1 MRFLNHAGAESE
13 ESPRPPNIA
22 VSAWRLHAAGRRSM
36 VRNVRI
42 AKWLALGAAALLFGR
57 QQTRRGVRKLVADL
71 TEQDAVAERPDS
83 VALDALPAPVARYLQ
98 RALSAER
105 APISG
110 VTLRQRGQLRTT
122 VESGRWM
129 TFTASHAAKVGEPG
143 FVWDA
148 QVKVMPFLHIHVV
161 DSLKHGIGA
170 SRVRLMSVLR
180 VGGATGNPELTSGA
194 LHRYLAEAVW
204 YPAALLPSERL
215 SWSAIDE
222 FTALATL
229 KDGATEVSLEFRFA
243 DDGEVESVFTP
254 GRWGIFDGEYRQK
267 PWEGHFSN
275 YRRIDGVLIPM
286 RGEVGWY
293 TEARLDIVWRGEIES
308 VEFASNSA

>member
-1 MRFLNHAGAESE
+1 
-13 ESPRPPNIA
+13 
-22 VSAWRLHAAGRRSM
+22 M
-36 VRNVRI
+36 VRNLRI

-71 TEQDAVAERPDS
+71 TDPTAAAPLPDAAT
-83 VALDALPAPVARYLQ
+83 LDALPVPVSRYLQ

-105 APISG
+105 AAIAG

-122 VESGRWM
+122 AESDRWM
-129 TFTASHAAKVGEPG
+129 AFTASYSAKVSEPG

-161 DSLKHGIGA
+161 DTLKHGVGA
-170 SRVRLMSVLR
+170 GRVRLMSVLR
-180 VGGATGNPELTSGA
+180 VAGETGTPEMNSGA

-204 YPAALLPSERL
+204 YPTALLPSDRL
-215 SWSAIDE
+215 TWSPIDE

-229 KDGATEVSLEFRFA
+229 KNGPTEVALEFRFA

-254 GRWGIFDGEYRQK
+254 GRWGIFEGDYQQK

-286 RGEVGWY
+286 RGEAGWY
-293 TEARLDIVWRGEIES
+293 TEARLDIVWRGEIET
-308 VEFASNSA
+308 VEFASNRP

>member
-1 MRFLNHAGAESE
+1 
-13 ESPRPPNIA
+13 
-22 VSAWRLHAAGRRSM
+22 M
-36 VRNVRI
+36 VRNLRF

-71 TEQDAVAERPDS
+71 PAPTAASARPDAA
-83 VALDALPAPVARYLQ
+83 VFEALPAPVARYLQ
-98 RALSAER
+98 RAVPAGR
-105 APISG
+105 AAISG
-110 VTLRQRGQLRTT
+110 VTLRQRGQLRTSVDT
-122 VESGRWM
+122 DRWM
-129 TFTASHAAKVGEPG
+129 SFTASHAAKVSEPG

-161 DSLKHGIGA
+161 DTLNHGVG
-170 SRVRLMSVLR
+170 SGRVRLMSVLR
-180 VGGATGNPELTSGA
+180 VAGETGTPELNSGA

-215 SWSAIDE
+215 TWSAIDE

-229 KDGATEVSLEFRFA
+229 KEGAIEVALEFRFA

-254 GRWGIFDGEYRQK
+254 ARWGTFDGEYRQK

-275 YRRIDGVLIPM
+275 YRQVDGVLMPM
-286 RGEVGWY
+286 RGEAGWY
-293 TEARLDIVWRGEIES
+293 TEARLDIVWRGEVDS
-308 VEFASNSA
+308 VEFAANRT

>member
-1 MRFLNHAGAESE
+1 
-13 ESPRPPNIA
+13 
-22 VSAWRLHAAGRRSM
+22 M
-36 VRNVRI
+36 VRNLRL

-71 TEQDAVAERPDS
+71 TAPSEAAPRPD
-83 VALDALPAPVARYLQ
+83 AATLDALPAPVARYLQ
-98 RALSAER
+98 RAVPAGR
-105 APISG
+105 ATISG
-110 VTLRQRGQLRTT
+110 VTLRQHGQLRTT
-122 VESGRWM
+122 VETDRWM

-161 DSLKHGIGA
+161 DSLKRGVG
-170 SRVRLMSVLR
+170 SGRVRLMSVLR
-180 VGGATGNPELTSGA
+180 VAGETGTPELNSGA

-229 KDGATEVSLEFRFA
+229 KEGPIEVALEFRFA

-254 GRWGIFDGEYRQK
+254 ARWGIFDGEYQQK

-275 YRRIDGVLIPM
+275 YRQVDGVLMPM
-286 RGEVGWY
+286 RGEAGWY
-293 TEARLDIVWRGEIES
+293 TEARLDIVWRGEVDS
-308 VEFASNSA
+308 VEFAASPA

>member
-1 MRFLNHAGAESE
+1 MSFLNDVGAKPAD
-13 ESPRPPNIA
+13 SPPRPNIA
-22 VSAWRLHAAGRRSM
+22 ASAWRLQAAGRRSM
-36 VRNVRI
+36 VRNLRI

-57 QQTRRGVRKLVADL
+57 QQTRRGVRRMVADL
-71 TEQDAVAERPDS
+71 TEPGALAERPDTT
-83 VALDALPAPVARYLQ
+83 ALDALPLPVARYLR
-98 RALSAER
+98 RALPAER

-110 VTLRQRGQLRTT
+110 VSLRQRGQLRTAAAN
-122 VESGRWM
+122 SRWM

-161 DSLKHGIGA
+161 DTLKHGIGA
-170 SRVRLMSVLR
+170 GRVRLMSVLR
-180 VGGATGNPELTSGA
+180 VGGATGNPELNSGA

-215 SWSAIDE
+215 TWSALDE

-229 KDGATEVSLEFRFA
+229 KEGTTEVALEFRFA
-243 DDGEVESVFTP
+243 DDGEVESVFSP

-293 TEARLDIVWRGEIES
+293 TEARLDIVWRGEVES
-308 VEFASNSA
+308 VEFASNPA

>member
-1 MRFLNHAGAESE
+1 
-13 ESPRPPNIA
+13 
-22 VSAWRLHAAGRRSM
+22 M
-36 VRNVRI
+36 VRNLRI

-57 QQTRRGVRKLVADL
+57 QQTRRGVRRMVADL
-71 TEQDAVAERPDS
+71 TEPGTLADRPDTTN
-83 VALDALPAPVARYLQ
+83 LDTLPVPVARYLR
-98 RALSAER
+98 RALPTER

-110 VTLRQRGQLRTT
+110 VTLRQRGQLRAAT
-122 VESGRWM
+122 ENSRWLA
-129 TFTASHAAKVGEPG
+129 FTATHAAAVGEPG

-161 DSLKHGIGA
+161 DSLKHGVGA
-170 SRVRLMSVLR
+170 GRVRLMSVLR
-180 VGGATGNPELTSGA
+180 VGGATGNPELNSGA

-215 SWSAIDE
+215 TWSPIDE

-229 KDGATEVSLEFRFA
+229 KDGATEVALEFRFA
-243 DDGEVESVFTP
+243 DDGEVESVFSP
-254 GRWGIFDGEYRQK
+254 GRWGTFDGEYRQK

-275 YRRIDGVLIPM
+275 WRRVDGVLIPM

-293 TEARLDIVWRGEIES
+293 TDARLDIVWRGEVES
-308 VEFASNSA
+308 VEFASSSPG

>member
-1 MRFLNHAGAESE
+1 
-13 ESPRPPNIA
+13 
-22 VSAWRLHAAGRRSM
+22 M
-36 VRNVRI
+36 VRNLRF

-57 QQTRRGVRKLVADL
+57 QQTRRGVRKLIADL
-71 TEQDAVAERPDS
+71 TAPTAAAERPDAA
-83 VALDALPAPVARYLQ
+83 VFEALPAPVARYLQ
-98 RALSAER
+98 RAVPAGR
-105 APISG
+105 AAISG
-110 VTLRQRGQLRTT
+110 VTLRQHGQLRTS
-122 VESGRWM
+122 VEIDRWM

-161 DSLKHGIGA
+161 DAFKHGVA
-170 SRVRLMSVLR
+170 SGRVRLMSVLR
-180 VGGATGNPELTSGA
+180 VAGETGTPELNSGA

-215 SWSAIDE
+215 TWSAIDE

-229 KDGATEVSLEFRFA
+229 KEGGIEVALEFRFA

-254 GRWGIFDGEYRQK
+254 ARWGTFDGEYQQK

-275 YRRIDGVLIPM
+275 YRQVDGVLMPM
-286 RGEVGWY
+286 RGEAGWY
-293 TEARLDIVWRGEIES
+293 TEARLDIVWRGEVDS
-308 VEFASNSA
+308 VEFAANHA